1 MKKRIVVKMIK
12 VTSWKERESSWE
24 KRGKRVQTE
33 ELPGGIMEGGM
44 FPEVQHPIIRMV
56 GNERV
61 FMPLVK
67 KRVEGKDIYRKKRYR
82 QL

>member
-1 MKKRIVVKMIK
+1 MKKRIVVKLIK
-12 VTSWKERESSWE
+12 VTSWKEEGESHYNN
-24 KRGKRVQTE
+24 KGKRLQLK

-61 FMPLVK
+61 FMPMVK
-67 KRVEGKDIYRKKRYR
+67 KRVEGKDIYRKKRIR
-82 QL
+82 G